1 MIDKFVYNCILNT
14 VCNSRLC
21 SACKIKKYREANYI
35 AWCDKVPKS
44 YVLKY
49 AQELYKLGDK
59 ELLDSIKY
67 YIGVN
72 ESYDMAIKIICS
84 GGVQYD

>member
-1 MIDKFVYNCILNT
+1 MIDKFVYACIFNI
-14 VCNSRLC
+14 VCNNRLC
-21 SACKIKKYREANYI
+21 SECKIKKYREAK
-35 AWCDKVPKS
+35 CGKVPKS

-72 ESYDMAIKIICS
+72 EAYDMAIKIICS
-84 GGVQYD
+84 GGMQYD